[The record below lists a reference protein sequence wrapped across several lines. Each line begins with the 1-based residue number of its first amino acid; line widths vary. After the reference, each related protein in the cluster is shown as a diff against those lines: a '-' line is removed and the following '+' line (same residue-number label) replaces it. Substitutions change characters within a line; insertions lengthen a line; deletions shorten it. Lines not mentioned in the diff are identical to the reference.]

1 MKNNESIYPVKKMAE
16 TFRIPRSQYYKWLN
30 SKPCSRELR
39 DQELLVIIKKSH
51 EESRETYGSPRVFKD
66 IKKKGIKTSK
76 KRVARLMQRNDLKGA
91 QKRKFKVTTNSDQEY
106 PVAPNLLNRQFDV
119 QQPNT
124 YWVSDITYIWTM
136 EGWLYL
142 SVIIDLFSRMIVGWA
157 MESHMRAELV
167 IDSLNMAVTHRN
179 PDDGLIFHSDRGT
192 QYACDD
198 FRTALKGYEMIQS
211 MSRKGNCWDNAC
223 AESFFA
229 TLKTEE
235 VYRRKYKTR
244 EEARSYIFE
253 YIAVFYNRKRQHY
266 FLDCLNPVEYE
277 INMLKLKNVV

>member
-91 QKRKFKVTTNSDQEY
+91 QKRKFKVTTNSDHEY

-119 QQPNT
+119 QQPKHP
-124 YWVSDITYIWTM
+124 I
-136 EGWLYL
+136 G
-142 SVIIDLFSRMIVGWA
+142 
-157 MESHMRAELV
+157 
-167 IDSLNMAVTHRN
+167 
-179 PDDGLIFHSDRGT
+179 
-192 QYACDD
+192 
-198 FRTALKGYEMIQS
+198 
-211 MSRKGNCWDNAC
+211 
-223 AESFFA
+223 
-229 TLKTEE
+229 
-235 VYRRKYKTR
+235 
-244 EEARSYIFE
+244 
-253 YIAVFYNRKRQHY
+253 
-266 FLDCLNPVEYE
+266 
-277 INMLKLKNVV
+277 